1 MFAEGAFNAAF
12 VPLFAGV
19 VEGQGQAA
27 AHRFAIEVYSVLL
40 SWLVLFTILAML
52 AMPLIMVV
60 IAPGFVEDKETFDLA
75 VALTRIAF
83 PYLLFM
89 SLTALQSGVLSNL
102 NRFTAAAAAP
112 ILLNLALIG
121 SNLVAWRSAPA
132 IRRRPVIFSPGAFL
146 SPGCCSSCCWRW
158 RAGALACRSCRGG
171 RE

>member
-1 MFAEGAFNAAF
+1 M
-12 VPLFAGV
+12 
-19 VEGQGQAA
+19 
-27 AHRFAIEVYSVLL
+27 L

-102 NRFTAAAAAP
+102 NRFG
-112 ILLNLALIG
+112 L
-121 SNLVAWRSAPA
+121 
-132 IRRRPVIFSPGAFL
+132 RRR
-146 SPGCCSSCCWRW
+146 R
-158 RAGALACRSCRGG
+158 RSCSIWR
-171 RE
+171 